1 MYLDTRN
8 HQHLKLV
15 MFCRPGVDKNLLF
28 PRTSSR
34 RYVDEHSKMLN
45 IQQFFFRMLIWRW
58 SQASVFLSQNLRRGG
73 SLPPPCP
80 ISERNRY
87 SQKYCRSC
95 PSQWINRNQAA
106 ITFTGKCGWNLQE
119 HNFSEMHSVW
129 TLLACFLFWKIRLQ
143 DSWEAFH

>member
-15 MFCRPGVDKNLLF
+15 MFCRPSVHKNLLF

-34 RYVDEHSKMLN
+34 RHVDEHSKTLN

-73 SLPPPCP
+73 SLLCLLHLRAEQIQPK
-80 ISERNRY
+80 IL
-87 SQKYCRSC
+87 QKLPLSMNKQKPRSHYFHWKVWVK
-95 PSQWINRNQAA
+95 PSGTQFLRDALWA
-106 ITFTGKCGWNLQE
+106 
-119 HNFSEMHSVW
+119 
-129 TLLACFLFWKIRLQ
+129 LLACFLFWKRRLQ